1 MCREKVMFSVKPE
14 RMGAPCHLL
23 PGATQSRAS
32 VKPRRGLVWLLPLYW
47 LHSLCDFG
55 QVTPCL
61 SASVSLSVKG
71 LG

>member
-32 VKPRRGLVWLLPLYW
+32 VKPRRGFVWLVPRSRFTGFTPFVTLDRSLP
-47 LHSLCDFG
+47 
-55 QVTPCL
+55 
-61 SASVSLSVKG
+61 VSQPQFPYQ
-71 LG
+71 